1 MSSEAKRYYKSDLHR
16 YYAGE
21 RRSIASVLS
30 SGYQLPFLKALRYAR
45 FGANKLIRFLY
56 RIRLRSLQKRTS
68 MNISW
73 RTKIDKGFY
82 IGHVGP
88 IAVNECAVI
97 GDNCN
102 ITFGVVIGA
111 DNRNDRKGAPTIGN
125 RVWIGT
131 NAVVVGKI
139 TIGDDVLI
147 APGAFVNFDV
157 PSHSI
162 VIGNP
167 GVIHKKENATAG
179 FISNTATEAAK

>member
-1 MSSEAKRYYKSDLHR
+1 MISEAKRYYKSDLHR

-30 SGYQLPFLKALRYAR
+30 SGHQLPFLKALRHAR
-45 FGANKLIRFLY
+45 FGGNKLIRFLY

-73 RTKIDKGFY
+73 RTKIGKGFY

-88 IAVNECAVI
+88 IAVNENAVI

-111 DNRNDRKGAPTIGN
+111 DNRNDRKGAPTIGD

-131 NAVVVGKI
+131 NAVVIGKI
-139 TIGDDVLI
+139 TIGNDVLI

-179 FISNTATEAAK
+179 FISNIATEAAK